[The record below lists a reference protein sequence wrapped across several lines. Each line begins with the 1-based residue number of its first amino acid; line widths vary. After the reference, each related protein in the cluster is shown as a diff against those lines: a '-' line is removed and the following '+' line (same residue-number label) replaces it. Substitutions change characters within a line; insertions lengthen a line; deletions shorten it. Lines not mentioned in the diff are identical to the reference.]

1 MMLVNIALAPSTSSL
16 PTTKD
21 TIFLVSDIVIEDE
34 QTLPC
39 QRGIAY
45 FINATVVQVT
55 QPFKHWWF
63 EHFLCLAV
71 FYTAESKI

>member
-1 MMLVNIALAPSTSSL
+1 MLVNIALEPSTLSL

-21 TIFLVSDIVIEDE
+21 TIFLVSDIIIEDE

-45 FINATVVQVT
+45 FINSTVVQVT
-55 QPFKHWWF
+55 QPFKH
-63 EHFLCLAV
+63 
-71 FYTAESKI
+71 